1 MSLQRVDVGL
11 ARKAAAALDTIRRDA
26 QGTAPAEVISQLKR
40 LPALLQA
47 SGVPATMAFLYSK
60 SGDQRPLERAYRTI
74 RDALLTELAEAWQWA
89 DKPDALEFFNRVGDA
104 SQVDAAALSRASVRL
119 QEFAMWLRR
128 LAEALEHSEAAVS
141 GGGRSRPA
149 GQASGGSHA

>member
-1 MSLQRVDVGL
+1 MSLERVDVGL
-11 ARKAAAALDTIRRDA
+11 AAKAASALNTIRRDA

-74 RDALLTELAEAWQWA
+74 KDALLAELAKEWQWA
-89 DKPDALEFFNRVGDA
+89 DKPDALEFFDRLG

-128 LAEALEHSEAAVS
+128 LAEALEHSDAAARS
-141 GGGRSRPA
+141 GSGTGRTP
-149 GQASGGSHA
+149 